1 MTRRVQLFIGTKNG
15 LFRCDSD
22 EKRQTWRLSGP
33 FLPGWTISALDVD
46 PGPRGRI
53 RAATAHLAYG
63 PSIRISDDA
72 GESWTEVLDSPRFDG
87 RGQETVNQIW
97 RIVSSKALFYCGV
110 DDAALFSSDDGLF
123 WTEVTSLSRF
133 LDRGERPVRAG
144 RPIDSVVVD
153 AMDPGRLWVGHR
165 RSGVYRTRDQG
176 ETWERCDDGLPPI
189 VSLMGDPTIPGLL
202 FAQTANGMFR
212 SVNGGDSW
220 QRADRGLPSRFGFA
234 LHAPGHRV
242 AYTVPLE
249 SQTERHPHGGR
260 LTVYRTTDGGENWA
274 PLAPIVERHYY
285 AGVLRDGLE
294 TDALDPL
301 GLYVG
306 TTAGEVFFSTDGG
319 ASWSKF
325 PEGFARITVVKA
337 RVVGAEDKSAGRR
350 EAVKGAR
357 R

>member
-1 MTRRVQLFIGTKNG
+1 M
-15 LFRCDSD
+15 
-22 EKRQTWRLSGP
+22 
-33 FLPGWTISALDVD
+33 PGWTISALDVD
-46 PGPRGRI
+46 PGPQGRI

-87 RGQETVNQIW
+87 HGQETVNQIW

-242 AYTVPLE
+242 AYYRAAREPDGAPSPRRPLDGL
-249 SQTERHPHGGR
+249 PYDGR
-260 LTVYRTTDGGENWA
+260 WRNWA

-306 TTAGEVFFSTDGG
+306 TTAGEVFFRRTAALRGLS
-319 ASWSKF
+319 F
-325 PEGFARITVVKA
+325 PKA
-337 RVVGAEDKSAGRR
+337 LPVSPS
-350 EAVKGAR
+350 
-357 R
+357 